1 MKITTTMM
9 ALIAIVASGLFAL
22 KYRVARLEDEHR
34 KINNA
39 VRTHTNSIRI
49 LKAEYNYLNT
59 PGRIRVLA
67 NKHTRL
73 RPLKSSQIFGFE
85 ELKFASGRGRK

>member
-1 MKITTTMM
+1 MKISTTMII
-9 ALIAIVASGLFAL
+9 LIVIVASGLFAL

-34 KINNA
+34 KINDA

-67 NKHTRL
+67 NKHTHL
-73 RPLKSSQIFGFE
+73 RPLKSSQIFGFD
-85 ELKFASGRGRK
+85 ELKFATRRRRK